1 MHAHF
6 SQALI
11 QDLKSLSDNCRSNSC
26 IEHATGIME
35 EEIVPLKLSKGVST
49 MSLADDK
56 TKVCFHYEICPCK
69 HGIRLALVGHPYDI
83 GCTQLLLI
91 FRLVVLWWPI
101 LEVDATILTCRYYS
115 GCLWGFSWCC
125 HLKFTFY
132 NHGAFL

>member
-56 TKVCFHYEICPCK
+56 TKVCFHYKICPCK
-69 HGIRLALVGHPYDI
+69 HGIRLALVGHPYDL
-83 GCTQLLLI
+83 GLQPVTSVFFGWLCYGGQ
-91 FRLVVLWWPI
+91 F
-101 LEVDATILTCRYYS
+101 
-115 GCLWGFSWCC
+115 GG
-125 HLKFTFY
+125 
-132 NHGAFL
+132 

>member
-49 MSLADDK
+49 MSLADGK
-56 TKVCFHYEICPCK
+56 AKVCFHYEICPCK
-69 HGIRLALVGHPYDI
+69 HGISLCI
-83 GCTQLLLI
+83 G
-91 FRLVVLWWPI
+91 RAP
-101 LEVDATILTCRYYS
+101 LE
-115 GCLWGFSWCC
+115 
-125 HLKFTFY
+125 
-132 NHGAFL
+132 